1 MFSKNQACF
10 SQKFIEL
17 NISFKIYFAEKKE
30 IQLHIPGH
38 GLSQKAGWMK
48 NHNNMTFDSS
58 DRQRERKRV
67 KKKIGLTN
75 VNHLTH

>member
-1 MFSKNQACF
+1 MFSKNQTFF

-17 NISFKIYFAEKKE
+17 NTSFKIYFAEKKE
-30 IQLHIPGH
+30 IKLHIPGY

-58 DRQRERKRV
+58 DRV
-67 KKKIGLTN
+67 KKKLD
-75 VNHLTH
+75 